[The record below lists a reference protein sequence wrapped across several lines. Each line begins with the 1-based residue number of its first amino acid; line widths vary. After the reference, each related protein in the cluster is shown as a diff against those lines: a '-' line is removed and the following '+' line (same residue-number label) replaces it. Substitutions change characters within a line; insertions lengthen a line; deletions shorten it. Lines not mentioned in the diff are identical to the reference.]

1 MRLDYHGPE
10 PEPIGYLLI
19 DQFSM
24 MAFFSATEPLRI
36 ANRIAGRELF
46 RWLLISEDGEA
57 VTASNGMR
65 LMVDHAIG
73 ELHHLPSLAI
83 CSGFGTVRGSNRA
96 LLAWLHRLAQSGCA
110 LGGIDTGCFVLA
122 EAGLLADDRVTL
134 HWESLPAFRERFP
147 DVATTESLFELGRR
161 RFSCAGG
168 TAAMDMTLE
177 MIAHRHG
184 DGLAHAVA
192 EQLIHARM
200 RSRDDHQRQS
210 LAHRLNVHHRPLL
223 KAIALME
230 THLEAPLSPGELA
243 AQVGLSARQLQR
255 LFARQLETTPAQWYL
270 ELRLARA
277 RSLLQETDMTVI
289 AVALGCGFSSSSS
302 FSRAYR
308 RHFGHPPR
316 QERLPRDSRQQPLL

>member
-73 ELHHLPSLAI
+73 EFHHLPSLSI
-83 CSGFGTVRGSNRA
+83 CSGFGAARGSHRA
-96 LLAWLHRLAQSGCA
+96 LLAWLHRLDQSGCA
-110 LGGIDTGCFVLA
+110 LGGIDTGCFLLA
-122 EAGLLADDRVTL
+122 EAGLLANEQVTL

-147 DVATTESLFELGRR
+147 DVDTTEALFKIGSR

-210 LAHRLNVHHRPLL
+210 PARRLNVHHRPLL
-223 KAIALME
+223 KAIAMME
-230 THLEAPLSPGELA
+230 THLETPLALGELA
-243 AQVGLSARQLQR
+243 EQVGLSARQLQR
-255 LFARQLETTPAQWYL
+255 LFAHQLDSTPAQWYL
-270 ELRLARA
+270 TLRLARA
-277 RSLLQETDMTVI
+277 RTLLQDTDMTVI
-289 AVALGCGFSSSSS
+289 AVALSCGFSSSSS

-316 QERLPRDSRQQPLL
+316 GERSPRDTQQPLL